1 MHYMQYHQWDKLPNK
16 SIIDKAAI
24 ALISNGINVNTVK
37 NGKEALEYIIKLIPP
52 DALVMDGG
60 STTLKQIGFL
70 DYLDDN
76 FNKWKNLHKDIYS
89 ENDEIKRLTLR
100 RTAVTADYFLG
111 SVNAITIDGKL
122 MLADRSGTRV
132 SAYSFAAKKVII
144 VASANKIVD
153 SLEMGRLRIIEHALP
168 LEDKRMRNENN
179 SFSAIAK
186 WLIIEKEFIKDRIT
200 LIIITDEQLGF

>member
-1 MHYMQYHQWDKLPNK
+1 MQYHQWNKLPNK
-16 SIIDKAAI
+16 NIVDKAAS

-168 LEDKRMRNENN
+168 LEDKRMRDENN

>member
-1 MHYMQYHQWDKLPNK
+1 MQYHQWDKLPNK
-16 SIIDKAAI
+16 NIVDKAAS
-24 ALISNGINVNTVK
+24 ALISNGINVNAVK

-168 LEDKRMRNENN
+168 LEDKRMRDENN

>member
-1 MHYMQYHQWDKLPNK
+1 MQYHQWDKLPNK
-16 SIIDKAAI
+16 NIVDKAAS
-24 ALISNGINVNTVK
+24 ALISNGINVNAVK

>member
-16 SIIDKAAI
+16 NIIDKAAI

-186 WLIIEKEFIKDRIT
+186 WLIIEKEFTKDRIT

>member
-1 MHYMQYHQWDKLPNK
+1 MQYHQWDKLPNK

-186 WLIIEKEFIKDRIT
+186 WLIIEKEFTKDRIT

>member
-1 MHYMQYHQWDKLPNK
+1 MQYHQWDKLPNK
-16 SIIDKAAI
+16 NIVDKAAS
-24 ALISNGINVNTVK
+24 ALISNGINVNAVK

-168 LEDKRMRNENN
+168 LEDKRMRDENN

-186 WLIIEKEFIKDRIT
+186 WLIIEKEFTKDRIT

>member
-1 MHYMQYHQWDKLPNK
+1 MQYHQWDKLPNK
-16 SIIDKAAI
+16 NIVDKAAS
-24 ALISNGINVNTVK
+24 ALISNGINVNAVK

-179 SFSAIAK
+179 SFSATAK

>member
-1 MHYMQYHQWDKLPNK
+1 MQYHQWDKLPNK

-168 LEDKRMRNENN
+168 LEDKRMRDENN

>member
-1 MHYMQYHQWDKLPNK
+1 MQYHQWNKLPNK
-16 SIIDKAAI
+16 NIVDKAAS
-24 ALISNGINVNTVK
+24 ALISNGINVNAVK

-186 WLIIEKEFIKDRIT
+186 WLIIEKEFTKDRIT

>member
-1 MHYMQYHQWDKLPNK
+1 MQYHQWDKLPNK
-16 SIIDKAAI
+16 NIIDKAAI

-186 WLIIEKEFIKDRIT
+186 WLIIEKEFTKDRIT

>member
-1 MHYMQYHQWDKLPNK
+1 MQYHQWDKLPNK

-60 STTLKQIGFL
+60 STTLKQMGFL
-70 DYLDDN
+70 DYLDGN

-122 MLADRSGTRV
+122 MLADRSGTRI

-186 WLIIEKEFIKDRIT
+186 WLIIEKEFTKDRIT

>member
-1 MHYMQYHQWDKLPNK
+1 MQHYQWNKLPNK
-16 SIIDKAAI
+16 SIIDKTVN
-24 ALISNGINVNTVK
+24 ALISNGINVNVVK
-37 NGKEALEYIIKLIPP
+37 NSENALEHIIKLIPP
-52 DALVMDGG
+52 NASVMSGG

-70 DYLDDN
+70 NYLNGN
-76 FNKWKNLHKDIYS
+76 FNKWKNLHKNIYN
-89 ENDEIKRLTLR
+89 ENDEIKRLDLR

-111 SVNAITIDGKL
+111 SVGAITIDGKL
-122 MLADRSGTRV
+122 MLTDRSGTRI

-153 SLEMGRLRIIEHALP
+153 SLEIGKLRIIEHALP
-168 LEDKRMRNENN
+168 LEDKRMRDENN

-186 WLIIEKEFIKDRIT
+186 WLIIEKEFNKDRIT

>member
-1 MHYMQYHQWDKLPNK
+1 MQYHQWDKLPNK

-168 LEDKRMRNENN
+168 LEDKRMRDENN

-186 WLIIEKEFIKDRIT
+186 WLIIEKEFTKDRIT

>member
-186 WLIIEKEFIKDRIT
+186 WLIIEKEFTKDRIT

>member
-1 MHYMQYHQWDKLPNK
+1 MQYHQWDKLPNK

-24 ALISNGINVNTVK
+24 ALISNGINVNAVK